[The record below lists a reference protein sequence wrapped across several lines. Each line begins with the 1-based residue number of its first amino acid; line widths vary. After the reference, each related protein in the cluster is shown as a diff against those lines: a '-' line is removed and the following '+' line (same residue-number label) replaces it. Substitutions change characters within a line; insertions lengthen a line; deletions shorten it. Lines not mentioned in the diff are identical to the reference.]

1 MSRHHPYHILRNKMT
16 PQQLADADLA
26 AKEMMAEM
34 LLAEIR
40 KSVGLTQEELAET
53 LGITQPSLS
62 KLENQDDMQVST
74 LRRLIEALGGRLE
87 IIAHMPRGDIRVGQ
101 FRQAS

>member
-1 MSRHHPYHILRNKMT
+1 MARHPYKNLRDKMT
-16 PQQLADADLA
+16 SQHRAQA
-26 AKEMMAEM
+26 AAEARQMMAEM

-40 KSVGLTQEELAET
+40 KSAGLTQEDVAAT
-53 LGITQPSLS
+53 LGIQQPSLS

-87 IIAHMPRGDIRVGQ
+87 IIAHMPRGDIRIGQ
-101 FRQAS
+101 FKEAS

>member
-1 MSRHHPYHILRNKMT
+1 MPHYPFKKLRDRMT
-16 PQQLADADLA
+16 PRQLADAEVKA
-26 AKEMMAEM
+26 REMMAEM

-40 KSVGLTQEELAET
+40 RDAGLTQEELAGI

-62 KLENQDDMQVST
+62 KLEGQEDMQIST

-87 IIAHMPRGDIRVGQ
+87 IIAHLPRGDIRINQ
-101 FRQAS
+101 FKEAG